1 MRLHSVKMTNYRSI
15 GIDHDEIIIEPN
27 ITAIIGKNESGKSNV
42 LSGLSSILFKN
53 KITNV
58 FVENNVNRNSEN
70 GKIVY
75 KITLKALP
83 DESQCLQEDTTVTIT
98 SESYSAVGGIMRYYE
113 ENVKETV
120 NVFYEIV
127 KDNPF
132 KFTGND
138 LSAFRQRCSQI
149 KIEDSIDVPST
160 NEALNIFGKWISR
173 IPKDQQAQYKTA
185 ADSALTK
192 WQELCDLFPEMF
204 YRHNDRILQ
213 SEYKGD
219 VLKKELENTNSFL
232 YEFVKYI
239 GFTKEQIL
247 QAVSGRADGSTS
259 NLQDKIQ
266 KAIDTKINI
275 PFESFYTVEKVTLKA
290 RFTTNILSFTVSTDR
305 GSTMTLGERSDGLRW
320 YLNLFI
326 DVMANNLPSR
336 QVVYLFDEPGISL
349 HVNAQKELLKLFV
362 DLASK
367 DNQIV
372 YTTHSPYMLDA
383 ANSGIE
389 RIRATVKEKT
399 GITKIYR
406 TAYHPD
412 IAPDAQKDTL
422 TPIIRALGM
431 SISDTFGPAYGK
443 FNVVTE
449 GVSDCVYLLCVGK
462 KLGIDL
468 SKYAFMP
475 VVGASNLINVCTILY
490 GWGCNYMALFDYD
503 SEGVTKGGEIFKNK
517 YELEYKKHFMYL
529 KDVSEYE
536 IANKTYKTDEVEIE
550 TLVTDLDDCLANKG
564 YSKCGKILNAKW
576 YADALEDGSHK
587 CTEKTLENFKKLF
600 DRITECAES
609 YTCK

>member
-1 MRLHSVKMTNYRSI
+1 MRLHSVKLSNYRSI

-42 LSGLSSILFKN
+42 LSGLSAILFRSKMQ
-53 KITNV
+53 KV
-58 FVENNVNRNSEN
+58 FVENNVNRNSDNE
-70 GKIVY
+70 KIVY
-75 KITLKALP
+75 KIMLKALS
-83 DESQCLQEDTTVTIT
+83 DESQCLQEDTIVTIT

-113 ENVKETV
+113 ENVKESIDA
-120 NVFYEIV
+120 FYEIV
-127 KDNPF
+127 NVNPF

-138 LSAFRQRCSQI
+138 ITTFRQKCAQI
-149 KIEDSIDVPST
+149 KIEDSIDIPST
-160 NEALNIFGKWISR
+160 DAALNTFVQWSSR
-173 IPKDQQAQYKTA
+173 IPTDQQAQYK
-185 ADSALTK
+185 SAVDNALIK
-192 WQELCDLFPEMF
+192 WKELCNLFPVMF
-204 YRHNDRILQ
+204 YRDNDKILQ

-219 VLKKELENTNSFL
+219 VLKKELENTKSFL

-247 QAVSGRADGSTS
+247 QAVSGRTDGSTS

-266 KAIDTKINI
+266 RAIDTKINI

-290 RFTTNILSFTVSTDR
+290 RFTTNVLSFTVSTDS

-349 HVNAQKELLKLFV
+349 HVNAQKELLKLFA

-367 DNQIV
+367 GNQIV
-372 YTTHSPYMLDA
+372 YTTHSPYMLDT

-389 RIRATVKEKT
+389 RIRATVKDES

-412 IAPDAQKDTL
+412 IAPDAQEDTL
-422 TPIIRALGM
+422 TPIVRALGM
-431 SISDTFGPAYGK
+431 SISDTFGPAYEK

-449 GVSDCVYLLCVGK
+449 GISDCVYLLCIGK

-468 SKYAFMP
+468 SKYAFIP
-475 VVGASNLINVCTILY
+475 VVGASNLINVCTILH

-503 SEGVTKGGEIFKNK
+503 KEGVTKGGEIFKNK

-529 KDVSEYE
+529 KDASEDE
-536 IANKTYKTDEVEIE
+536 IANKTYKTEEVEIE
-550 TLVTDLDDCLANKG
+550 TLVADLDECLTDKG
-564 YSKCGKILNAKW
+564 YTKCGKVLNAKW
-576 YADALEDGSHK
+576 YADAVEDGTYTCS
-587 CTEKTLENFKKLF
+587 TETMNNFKELF
-600 DRITECAES
+600 DRLNSCM
-609 YTCK
+609 CG

>member
-1 MRLHSVKMTNYRSI
+1 MKLHSVKLTNYRSI

-42 LSGLSSILFKN
+42 LSGLSGILFRSKMQ
-53 KITNV
+53 NV
-58 FVENNVNRNSEN
+58 FVENNVNRNSDN

-75 KITLKALP
+75 KITLKALS
-83 DESQCLQEDTTVTIT
+83 DEAQCLQEDTMVTVT

-113 ENVKETV
+113 ENVKATIDA
-120 NVFYEIV
+120 FYEMV
-127 KDNPF
+127 NANPF

-138 LSAFRQRCSQI
+138 LTAFRQRCAQI

-160 NEALNIFGKWISR
+160 NAALNTFVQWASR
-173 IPKDQQAQYKTA
+173 VPTDQQAQYKSA
-185 ADSALTK
+185 VDSALIK
-192 WQELCDLFPEMF
+192 WKELCNLFPVMF

-232 YEFVKYI
+232 CEFVKYI

-247 QAVSGRADGSTS
+247 QAVSGKTDGNTS

-266 KAIDTKINI
+266 RAIDTKINT
-275 PFESFYTVEKVTLKA
+275 PFESFYTVEKVTMKA
-290 RFTTNILSFTVSTDR
+290 RFTTNILSFTVSTDS

-326 DVMANNLPSR
+326 DVMANDLPSR

-349 HVNAQKELLKLFV
+349 HVNAQKELLKLFA

-367 DNQIV
+367 GNQIV
-372 YTTHSPYMLDA
+372 YTTHSPYMLDT

-389 RIRATVKEKT
+389 RIRATVKDES

-412 IAPDAQKDTL
+412 IAPDAQEDTL

-431 SISDTFGPAYGK
+431 SISDTFGPAYEK

-449 GVSDCVYLLCVGK
+449 GISDCVYLLCIGK

-468 SKYAFMP
+468 SKYAFIP
-475 VVGASNLINVCTILY
+475 VVGASNLINVCTILH

-529 KDVSEYE
+529 KDTSEDE

-550 TLVTDLDDCLANKG
+550 TLVTDLDDCLTNKG
-564 YSKCGKILNAKW
+564 YAKCGKVLNAKW
-576 YADALEDGSHK
+576 YADAVEDGTYTCSL
-587 CTEKTLENFKKLF
+587 ETLNNFKELF
-600 DRITECAES
+600 DRIKSCM
-609 YTCK
+609 CG

>member
-1 MRLHSVKMTNYRSI
+1 MKLHSVKLTNYRSI

-42 LSGLSSILFKN
+42 LSGLSGILFRN
-53 KITNV
+53 KMTNV
-58 FVENNVNRNSEN
+58 FAENNVNRNSDS

-75 KITLKALP
+75 KITLKALQ
-83 DESQCLQEDTTVTIT
+83 DEPQCLQEDTIVAIT
-98 SESYSAVGGIMRYYE
+98 SESYSAVGGIMQYYE

-120 NVFYEIV
+120 DAFYEIV

-138 LSAFRQRCSQI
+138 LTAFRQRCSQI

-160 NEALNIFGKWISR
+160 NAALNTFVQWASR
-173 IPKDQQAQYKTA
+173 VPADQQVQYKSA
-185 ADSALTK
+185 VDSALTK
-192 WQELCDLFPEMF
+192 WRELCNLFPLMF

-219 VLKKELENTNSFL
+219 TLKKELENTNSFL
-232 YEFVKYI
+232 YEFIKYI

-247 QAVSGRADGSTS
+247 QAVSGKTDGSTS

-266 KAIDTKINI
+266 RAIDAKINI
-275 PFESFYTVEKVTLKA
+275 PFESFYNVEKVTLKA
-290 RFTTNILSFTVSTDR
+290 RFTTNILSFTVSTDSS
-305 GSTMTLGERSDGLRW
+305 STMTLGERSDGLRW

-349 HVNAQKELLKLFV
+349 HVNAQKELLKLFA

-367 DNQIV
+367 SNQIV
-372 YTTHSPYMLDA
+372 YTTHSPYMLDT

-389 RIRATVKEKT
+389 RIRATVKDES

-406 TAYHPD
+406 TAYHPN
-412 IAPDAQKDTL
+412 IAPDAQEDTL

-431 SISDTFGPAYGK
+431 SISDTFGPAYEK

-449 GVSDCVYLLCVGK
+449 GISDCVYLLCIGK

-468 SKYAFMP
+468 SKYAFIP
-475 VVGASNLINVCTILY
+475 VVGASNLINVCTILH

-529 KDVSEYE
+529 KEVSEDE

-550 TLVTDLDDCLANKG
+550 TLVTDLDACLTNKG
-564 YSKCGKILNAKW
+564 HVKCGKVLNAKW
-576 YADALEDGSHK
+576 YADALEDGTHTCS
-587 CTEKTLENFKKLF
+587 TETLNNFRELF
-600 DRITECAES
+600 DRINSCM
-609 YTCK
+609 CG

>member
-1 MRLHSVKMTNYRSI
+1 MRLHSVKLTNYRSI

-42 LSGLSSILFKN
+42 LSGLSGILFRN
-53 KITNV
+53 KMPKV
-58 FVENNVNRNSEN
+58 FVENNVNRNSDN
-70 GKIVY
+70 GNIVY

-98 SESYSAVGGIMRYYE
+98 SESYSAVGGIMQYYE
-113 ENVKETV
+113 ENVKATIDA
-120 NVFYEIV
+120 FYEIA
-127 KDNPF
+127 KANPF

-138 LSAFRQRCSQI
+138 ITAFRQKCSQI

-160 NEALNIFGKWISR
+160 NAALNTFVQWASR
-173 IPKDQQAQYKTA
+173 VPTDQKAQYKSA
-185 ADSALTK
+185 VDAALTK
-192 WQELCDLFPEMF
+192 WQELCNLFPVMF

-232 YEFVKYI
+232 HEFVKYI

-247 QAVSGRADGSTS
+247 QAVSGRTDGITS
-259 NLQDKIQ
+259 NLQDRIQ
-266 KAIDTKINI
+266 RAIDTKINTL
-275 PFESFYTVEKVTLKA
+275 FKSFYTVEKVTLKA
-290 RFTTNILSFTVSTDR
+290 RFTTNVLSFTVSTDS

-349 HVNAQKELLKLFV
+349 HVNAQKELLNLFT

-367 DNQIV
+367 GNQIV
-372 YTTHSPYMLDA
+372 YTTHSPYMLDT

-389 RIRATVKEKT
+389 RIRATVKDES

-412 IAPDAQKDTL
+412 IAPDAQEDTL

-431 SISDTFGPAYGK
+431 SISDTFGPAYEK

-449 GVSDCVYLLCVGK
+449 GISDCVYLLCVGK

-468 SKYAFMP
+468 SKYAFIP
-475 VVGASNLINVCTILY
+475 VVGASNLINVCTILH

-503 SEGVTKGGEIFKNK
+503 DSGVNKGGEIFRNK
-517 YELEYKKHFMYL
+517 YELEYKKHYMYL
-529 KDVSEYE
+529 KDASEEE
-536 IANKTYKTDEVEIE
+536 ITNKTYKINEVEIE
-550 TLVTDLDDCLANKG
+550 TLVTDLDDCLTNKG
-564 YSKCGKILNAKW
+564 YTKCGKVLNAKW
-576 YADALEDGSHK
+576 YADALEDGTHTCS
-587 CTEKTLENFKKLF
+587 TETLNNFKELF
-600 DRITECAES
+600 DRINSCLCE
-609 YTCK
+609 

>member
-1 MRLHSVKMTNYRSI
+1 MRLHSVELMNYKSI
-15 GIDHDEIIIEPN
+15 GTDHNEIIIEPN

-42 LSGLSSILFKN
+42 LSALSGISFIN
-53 KITNV
+53 KTQNV
-58 FVENNVNRNSEN
+58 FVENNVNRNSDN
-70 GKIVY
+70 GKIAY

-83 DESQCLQEDTTVTIT
+83 DESQCLREDTTVTIT

-113 ENVKETV
+113 ENVKEAV
-120 NVFYEIV
+120 NAFYEIV
-127 KDNPF
+127 KINPF
-132 KFTGND
+132 KFTSND
-138 LSAFRQRCSQI
+138 LTAFRQRCSQI
-149 KIEDSIDVPST
+149 KIEDNIDVPTT
-160 NEALNIFGKWISR
+160 NAALKTFAQWGSR
-173 IPKDQQAQYKTA
+173 VPAEQQAQYKSA
-185 ADSALTK
+185 IDSVLIK
-192 WQELCDLFPEMF
+192 WQELCNLFPFMF

-232 YEFVKYI
+232 YEFVNYI

-247 QAVSGRADGSTS
+247 QAVSGRTDGSTS

-266 KAIDTKINI
+266 RGIDTKINI
-275 PFESFYTVEKVTLKA
+275 PFEAFYTVEKVTLKV
-290 RFTTNILSFTVSTDR
+290 RFTTNILSFTVSTDS

-349 HVNAQKELLKLFV
+349 HVNAQKELLKLFA

-367 DNQIV
+367 GNQIV
-372 YTTHSPYMLDA
+372 YTTHSPYMLDT

-389 RIRATVKEKT
+389 RIRATVKDES

-412 IAPDAQKDTL
+412 IAPDAQEDTL

-431 SISDTFGPAYGK
+431 SISDTFGPAYEK
-443 FNVVTE
+443 LNVVTE
-449 GVSDCVYLLCVGK
+449 GISDCVYLLCIGK
-462 KLGIDL
+462 KLDIDL
-468 SKYAFMP
+468 SKYAFIP
-475 VVGASNLINVCTILY
+475 VVGASNLINVCTILH

-529 KDVSEYE
+529 KDASEDE

-550 TLVTDLDDCLANKG
+550 TLVTDLDDCLTSKG
-564 YSKCGKILNAKW
+564 YTKCGKVLNAKW
-576 YADALEDGSHK
+576 YADAVGDGTYT
-587 CTEKTLENFKKLF
+587 CLPETLDNFKELF
-600 DRITECAES
+600 DRINSCMNN
-609 YTCK
+609 C

>member
-1 MRLHSVKMTNYRSI
+1 MRLHSVKLTNYRSV

-42 LSGLSSILFKN
+42 LSGLSVILFRN
-53 KITNV
+53 KMTNV
-58 FVENNVNRNSEN
+58 FAENNVNRNSDN
-70 GKIVY
+70 GNIVY

-83 DESQCLQEDTTVTIT
+83 DEFQCLQEDTTVTIT
-98 SESYSAVGGIMRYYE
+98 SESYSAVGGIMQYYE
-113 ENVKETV
+113 ENVKATIDA
-120 NVFYEIV
+120 FYEIV
-127 KDNPF
+127 KANPF
-132 KFTGND
+132 KFIGND
-138 LSAFRQRCSQI
+138 LTAFRQRCSQI

-160 NEALNIFGKWISR
+160 NAALNTFVQWASR
-173 IPKDQQAQYKTA
+173 VPTDQQAQYKSA
-185 ADSALTK
+185 VDSALTK
-192 WQELCDLFPEMF
+192 WQELCNLFPVMF

-247 QAVSGRADGSTS
+247 QAVSGRTDGSTS

-266 KAIDTKINI
+266 RAIDTKINTL
-275 PFESFYTVEKVTLKA
+275 FESFYTVEKVTLKA
-290 RFTTNILSFTVSTDR
+290 RFTTNVLSFTVSTDS

-349 HVNAQKELLKLFV
+349 HVNAQKELLNLFA

-367 DNQIV
+367 GNQIV
-372 YTTHSPYMLDA
+372 YTTHSPYMLDT

-389 RIRATVKEKT
+389 RIRATVKDES

-412 IAPDAQKDTL
+412 IAPDAQEDTL

-431 SISDTFGPAYGK
+431 SISDTFGPAYEK

-449 GVSDCVYLLCVGK
+449 GISDCVYLLCVGK

-468 SKYAFMP
+468 SNYAFIP
-475 VVGASNLINVCTILY
+475 VVGASNLINVCTILH

-503 SEGVTKGGEIFKNK
+503 GEGVTKGGEVFKNK

-529 KDVSEYE
+529 KDVSEDE
-536 IANKTYKTDEVEIE
+536 IANKTYKTDGVEIE
-550 TLVTDLDDCLANKG
+550 TLVTDLDDCLTNKG
-564 YSKCGKILNAKW
+564 YAKCGKVLNAKW
-576 YADALEDGSHK
+576 YADALEDGTYTCSS
-587 CTEKTLENFKKLF
+587 ETLNNFKELY
-600 DRITECAES
+600 DRINSCM
-609 YTCK
+609 CG

>member
-1 MRLHSVKMTNYRSI
+1 MRLHSVKLTNYRSI

-27 ITAIIGKNESGKSNV
+27 TTAIIGKNESGKSNV
-42 LSGLSSILFKN
+42 LSGLSGILFRN
-53 KITNV
+53 KMTNV
-58 FVENNVNRNSEN
+58 FAENNVNRNSDN

-83 DESQCLQEDTTVTIT
+83 NESQCLQEDTTITIT

-113 ENVKETV
+113 ENVKATV
-120 NVFYEIV
+120 DAFYEMV
-127 KDNPF
+127 KTNPF
-132 KFTGND
+132 KFTGNE
-138 LSAFRQRCSQI
+138 LTAFRQRCSQI

-160 NEALNIFGKWISR
+160 NAALNTFVQWASR
-173 IPKDQQAQYKTA
+173 VPTNQQAQYKSA
-185 ADSALTK
+185 MDSALTK
-192 WQELCDLFPEMF
+192 WQELCNLFPVMF

-219 VLKKELENTNSFL
+219 ALKKELENTNSFL
-232 YEFVKYI
+232 CEFVKYI

-247 QAVSGRADGSTS
+247 QAVSGRTDGSTS

-266 KAIDTKINI
+266 RAIDAKINI
-275 PFESFYTVEKVTLKA
+275 PFESFYSVEKVTLKA
-290 RFTTNILSFTVSTDR
+290 RFTTNVLSFTVSTDS

-326 DVMANNLPSR
+326 DVMANNLPSH

-349 HVNAQKELLKLFV
+349 HVNAQKELLKLFA

-367 DNQIV
+367 GNQIV
-372 YTTHSPYMLDA
+372 YTTHLPYMLDTE
-383 ANSGIE
+383 NSGIE
-389 RIRATVKEKT
+389 RIRATVKDES

-412 IAPDAQKDTL
+412 IAPDAQEDTL

-431 SISDTFGPAYGK
+431 SISDTFGPAYEK

-449 GVSDCVYLLCVGK
+449 GISDCVYLVCIGK

-468 SKYAFMP
+468 SKYAFIP
-475 VVGASNLINVCTILY
+475 VVGASNLINVCTILH

-529 KDVSEYE
+529 KDASEDE
-536 IANKTYKTDEVEIE
+536 ITSKTYKTDEVEIE
-550 TLVTDLDDCLANKG
+550 TLVTDLDACLTNKG
-564 YSKCGKILNAKW
+564 HVKCGKVLNAKW
-576 YADALEDGSHK
+576 YADAVEDGTHTCS
-587 CTEKTLENFKKLF
+587 TETLNNFVELF
-600 DRITECAES
+600 DRINSCI
-609 YTCK
+609 CR

>member
-1 MRLHSVKMTNYRSI
+1 MRLHSVKLTNYRSI
-15 GIDHDEIIIEPN
+15 GTDHDEIIIEPN

-42 LSGLSSILFKN
+42 LSGLSGILFRGKMP
-53 KITNV
+53 KV
-58 FVENNVNRNSEN
+58 FVENNVNRNSDN
-70 GKIVY
+70 GNIVY

-83 DESQCLQEDTTVTIT
+83 HESQCLQEDTTVTIT
-98 SESYSAVGGIMRYYE
+98 SESYSAVGGIMQYYE
-113 ENVKETV
+113 ENVKATIDA
-120 NVFYEIV
+120 FYEIV
-127 KDNPF
+127 KANPF

-138 LSAFRQRCSQI
+138 LTAFRQRCSQI

-160 NEALNIFGKWISR
+160 NAALNTFVQWASR
-173 IPKDQQAQYKTA
+173 VPTDQQTQYKSA
-185 ADSALTK
+185 VDSALTK
-192 WQELCDLFPEMF
+192 WHELCNLFPVMF

-232 YEFVKYI
+232 CEFVKYI

-247 QAVSGRADGSTS
+247 QAVSGRTDGSTS

-266 KAIDTKINI
+266 RAIDTKINT
-275 PFESFYTVEKVTLKA
+275 PFESFYTVEKVILKA
-290 RFTTNILSFTVSTDR
+290 RFTTNVLSFTVSTDS

-326 DVMANNLPSR
+326 DVMANDLPSR

-349 HVNAQKELLKLFV
+349 HVNAQKELLKLFA

-367 DNQIV
+367 GNQIV
-372 YTTHSPYMLDA
+372 YTTHSPYMLETE
-383 ANSGIE
+383 NSGIE
-389 RIRATVKEKT
+389 RIRATVKDET

-412 IAPDAQKDTL
+412 IAPDAQEDTL

-431 SISDTFGPAYGK
+431 SISDTFGPAYEK

-449 GVSDCVYLLCVGK
+449 GISDCVYLLCVGK
-462 KLGIDL
+462 KLGVDL
-468 SKYAFMP
+468 SKYAFIP
-475 VVGASNLINVCTILY
+475 VVGASNLINVCTILH

-503 SEGVTKGGEIFKNK
+503 SEGVTKGGEIFKSK

-529 KDVSEYE
+529 KDASEDE

-550 TLVTDLDDCLANKG
+550 TLVTDLDDCLTNNGHA
-564 YSKCGKILNAKW
+564 KCGKVLNAKW
-576 YADALEDGSHK
+576 YADALEDGTYT
-587 CTEKTLENFKKLF
+587 CTTETLNNFKELF
-600 DRITECAES
+600 DRINLCLCE
-609 YTCK
+609 

>member
-1 MRLHSVKMTNYRSI
+1 MRLHSVKLTNYRSI

-42 LSGLSSILFKN
+42 LSGLRSMLFRSKM
-53 KITNV
+53 TNV
-58 FVENNVNRNSEN
+58 FVENNLNRNSDN

-120 NVFYEIV
+120 NAFYEIV
-127 KDNPF
+127 QANPF
-132 KFTGND
+132 NFRGNEIPV
-138 LSAFRQRCSQI
+138 LRQRCSQI
-149 KIEDSIDVPST
+149 NIEDSIDVPST
-160 NEALNIFGKWISR
+160 NEALYIFDQWASR
-173 IPKDQQAQYKTA
+173 VPAEQQAQYKSA
-185 ADSALTK
+185 VDSTLTK
-192 WQELCDLFPEMF
+192 WKELCNLLPLMF

-219 VLKKELENTNSFL
+219 LLKKELENTNSFL

-247 QAVSGRADGSTS
+247 QAVSGRTDGSTS

-266 KAIDTKINI
+266 RAIDKKINI
-275 PFESFYTVEKVTLKA
+275 PFESFYTVEKVILKA
-290 RFTTNILSFTVSTDR
+290 RFTTNILSFTVSTDS

-336 QVVYLFDEPGISL
+336 QVVYLLDEPGISL
-349 HVNAQKELLKLFV
+349 HVNAQKELLKLFA

-367 DNQIV
+367 GNQIV
-372 YTTHSPYMLDA
+372 YTTHSPYMLDT
-383 ANSGIE
+383 ANNGIE
-389 RIRATVKEKT
+389 RIRATVKDES
-399 GITKIYR
+399 GNTKIYR

-412 IAPDAQKDTL
+412 IAPDAQEDTL

-431 SISDTFGPAYGK
+431 SISDTFGPAYEK

-449 GVSDCVYLLCVGK
+449 GISDCVYLLCVGK

-468 SKYAFMP
+468 SKYAFIP
-475 VVGASNLINVCTILY
+475 VVGASNLINVCTILH

-529 KDVSEYE
+529 KDVSEEE

-550 TLVTDLDDCLANKG
+550 TLVTDLEDCLTNKG
-564 YSKCGKILNAKW
+564 YTKCGKVLNAKW
-576 YADALEDGSHK
+576 YADTLEDSTYT
-587 CTEKTLENFKKLF
+587 CSSETLNNFKELF
-600 DRITECAES
+600 DRINSCMGG
-609 YTCK
+609 

>member
-1 MRLHSVKMTNYRSI
+1 MKLHSVKLTNYRSI

-42 LSGLSSILFKN
+42 LSGLSGILFRN
-53 KITNV
+53 KMTNV
-58 FVENNVNRNSEN
+58 FAENNVNRNSDS

-75 KITLKALP
+75 KITLKALQ
-83 DESQCLQEDTTVTIT
+83 DEPQCLQEDTIVTIA
-98 SESYSAVGGIMRYYE
+98 SESYSAVGGIMQYYE

-120 NVFYEIV
+120 EAFYEIV

-138 LSAFRQRCSQI
+138 LTAFRQRCSQI

-160 NEALNIFGKWISR
+160 NAALNTFVQWASR
-173 IPKDQQAQYKTA
+173 VPAEQQAQYKSA
-185 ADSALTK
+185 VDSALTK
-192 WQELCDLFPEMF
+192 WRELCNLFPVMF

-232 YEFVKYI
+232 CEFVKYI

-247 QAVSGRADGSTS
+247 QAVSGKTDGSTS

-266 KAIDTKINI
+266 RAIDTKINT
-275 PFESFYTVEKVTLKA
+275 PFESFYNVEKVTLRA
-290 RFTTNILSFTVSTDR
+290 RFTTNILSFTVSTDS

-349 HVNAQKELLKLFV
+349 HVNAQKELLKLFA

-367 DNQIV
+367 GNQLV
-372 YTTHSPYMLDA
+372 YTTHSPYMLDTE
-383 ANSGIE
+383 NSGIE
-389 RIRATVKEKT
+389 RIRATVKDES

-412 IAPDAQKDTL
+412 IAPDAQEDTL

-431 SISDTFGPAYGK
+431 SISDTFGPAYEK

-449 GVSDCVYLLCVGK
+449 GISDCVYLLCVGK

-468 SKYAFMP
+468 SKYAFIP
-475 VVGASNLINVCTILY
+475 VVGASNLINVCTILH

-503 SEGVTKGGEIFKNK
+503 SEGVTKGGEVFKNK

-529 KDVSEYE
+529 KDVSEDE
-536 IANKTYKTDEVEIE
+536 IANKTYKTDGVEIE
-550 TLVTDLDDCLANKG
+550 TLVTDLDDCLTNKG
-564 YSKCGKILNAKW
+564 YAKCGKVLNAKW
-576 YADALEDGSHK
+576 YADALEDGTYTCSS
-587 CTEKTLENFKKLF
+587 ETLNNFKELF
-600 DRITECAES
+600 DRINSCM
-609 YTCK
+609 CG

>member
-1 MRLHSVKMTNYRSI
+1 MKLHSVELMNYRSI
-15 GIDHDEIIIEPN
+15 GVDHNEIIIEPN
-27 ITAIIGKNESGKSNV
+27 ITAVIGKNESGKSNV
-42 LSGLSSILFKN
+42 LSGLSGILFRN
-53 KITNV
+53 KMTNV
-58 FVENNVNRNSEN
+58 FAENNVNRNSDN

-75 KITLKALP
+75 TITLKALP
-83 DESQCLQEDTTVTIT
+83 DEAQCLQEETTVTIT
-98 SESYSAVGGIMRYYE
+98 PESYSAVGGIIRYYE
-113 ENVKETV
+113 ENVKATV
-120 NVFYEIV
+120 DAFYEIV
-127 KDNPF
+127 NLNPF

-138 LSAFRQRCSQI
+138 LTAFRQRCSQI

-160 NEALNIFGKWISR
+160 NAALNTFVQWAPR
-173 IPKDQQAQYKTA
+173 VPADQQAQYKSA
-185 ADSALTK
+185 MDSALTK
-192 WQELCDLFPEMF
+192 WQELCNLFPVMF

-219 VLKKELENTNSFL
+219 ALKKELENTNSFL
-232 YEFVKYI
+232 CEFVKYI

-247 QAVSGRADGSTS
+247 QAVSGRTDGSTS

-266 KAIDTKINI
+266 RAIDAKINT

-290 RFTTNILSFTVSTDR
+290 RFTTNILSFTVSTDS

-349 HVNAQKELLKLFV
+349 HVNAQKELLKLFA

-367 DNQIV
+367 GNQIV
-372 YTTHSPYMLDA
+372 YTTHSPYMLDTT
-383 ANSGIE
+383 NNGIE
-389 RIRATVKEKT
+389 RIRATVKDES

-412 IAPDAQKDTL
+412 IAPDAQEDTL
-422 TPIIRALGM
+422 TPIVRALGM
-431 SISDTFGPAYGK
+431 SISDTFGPAYEK

-449 GVSDCVYLLCVGK
+449 GISDCVYLLCIGK

-468 SKYAFMP
+468 SKYAFIP
-475 VVGASNLINVCTILY
+475 VVGASNLINVCTILH
-490 GWGCNYMALFDYD
+490 GWGCNYLALFDYD

-529 KDVSEYE
+529 KDASEDE
-536 IANKTYKTDEVEIE
+536 ITSKTYKTDEVEIE
-550 TLVTDLDDCLANKG
+550 TLVTDLDACLTNKG
-564 YSKCGKILNAKW
+564 HVKCGKVLNAKW
-576 YADALEDGSHK
+576 YADALEDDTHTCSS
-587 CTEKTLENFKKLF
+587 ETLKNFKELF
-600 DRITECAES
+600 DRINSSMCE
-609 YTCK
+609 

>member
-1 MRLHSVKMTNYRSI
+1 MKLHSVKLTNYRSV
-15 GIDHDEIIIEPN
+15 GINHDEIIIEPN

-42 LSGLSSILFKN
+42 LSGLSGVLFRS

-58 FVENNVNRNSEN
+58 FAENNVNRNSDN

-83 DESQCLQEDTTVTIT
+83 NESQCLQEDTTITIT

-113 ENVKETV
+113 ENVKATV
-120 NVFYEIV
+120 DAFYEMV
-127 KDNPF
+127 KTNPF
-132 KFTGND
+132 KFTGNE
-138 LSAFRQRCSQI
+138 LTAFRQRCSQI

-160 NEALNIFGKWISR
+160 NAALNTFVQWASR
-173 IPKDQQAQYKTA
+173 VPTDQQAQYKSSM
-185 ADSALTK
+185 DNALTK
-192 WQELCDLFPEMF
+192 WQELCALFPVMF

-232 YEFVKYI
+232 CEFVKYI

-247 QAVSGRADGSTS
+247 QAVSGRTDGSTS

-266 KAIDTKINI
+266 RAIDAKINT

-290 RFTTNILSFTVSTDR
+290 RFTTNILSFTVSTAS

-349 HVNAQKELLKLFV
+349 HVNAQKELLKLFA

-367 DNQIV
+367 GNQIV
-372 YTTHSPYMLDA
+372 YTTHSPYMLDT
-383 ANSGIE
+383 ANNGIE
-389 RIRATVKEKT
+389 RIRATVKDES

-412 IAPDAQKDTL
+412 IAPDAQEDTL

-431 SISDTFGPAYGK
+431 SISDTFGPAYEK

-449 GVSDCVYLLCVGK
+449 GISDCVYLLCIGK

-468 SKYAFMP
+468 SKYAFIP
-475 VVGASNLINVCTILY
+475 VVGASNLINVCTILH
-490 GWGCNYMALFDYD
+490 GWGCNYLALFDYD

-529 KDVSEYE
+529 KDASEDE
-536 IANKTYKTDEVEIE
+536 ITSKTYKTDEVEIE
-550 TLVTDLDDCLANKG
+550 TLVTDLDACLTSKG
-564 YSKCGKILNAKW
+564 YAKCGKVLNAKW
-576 YADALEDGSHK
+576 YADAVEDGTYTCS
-587 CTEKTLENFKKLF
+587 TETLNNFKELF
-600 DRITECAES
+600 DRINLCLCE
-609 YTCK
+609 

>member
-1 MRLHSVKMTNYRSI
+1 MKLHSVELTNYRSI
-15 GIDHDEIIIEPN
+15 GIDHNEIIIEPN

-42 LSGLSSILFKN
+42 LSGLSGILFRN
-53 KITNV
+53 KMTNV
-58 FVENNVNRNSEN
+58 FAENNVNRNSDN

-75 KITLKALP
+75 RITLKALP
-83 DESQCLQEDTTVTIT
+83 DESQCLQEDTTITIT

-113 ENVKETV
+113 ENVKASV
-120 NVFYEIV
+120 DAFYEIV
-127 KDNPF
+127 NANPF

-138 LSAFRQRCSQI
+138 LTVFRQRCSQI

-160 NEALNIFGKWISR
+160 NAALNIFAQWASR
-173 IPKDQQAQYKTA
+173 VPAEQQAQYKSA
-185 ADSALTK
+185 IDSVLTK
-192 WQELCDLFPEMF
+192 WQELCYLFPVMF
-204 YRHNDRILQ
+204 YRRNDRILQ

-219 VLKKELENTNSFL
+219 TLKKELETTNSFL
-232 YEFVKYI
+232 FQFVKYI

-247 QAVSGRADGSTS
+247 QAVSGRTDGSTS

-266 KAIDTKINI
+266 RAIDTKINT

-290 RFTTNILSFTVSTDR
+290 RFTTNVLSFTVSTDS

-349 HVNAQKELLKLFV
+349 HVNAQKELLKLFA

-367 DNQIV
+367 GNQIV
-372 YTTHSPYMLDA
+372 YTTHSPYMLDTE
-383 ANSGIE
+383 NSGIE
-389 RIRATVKEKT
+389 RIRATVKDES

-412 IAPDAQKDTL
+412 IAPDAQEDTL

-431 SISDTFGPAYGK
+431 SISDTFGPAHEK

-449 GVSDCVYLLCVGK
+449 GISDCVYLLCIGK

-468 SKYAFMP
+468 SKYAFIP
-475 VVGASNLINVCTILY
+475 VVGASNLINVCTILH

-517 YELEYKKHFMYL
+517 YELEYKKRFMYL
-529 KDVSEYE
+529 KDASEDE
-536 IANKTYKTDEVEIE
+536 IASKTYKIDEVEIE
-550 TLVTDLDDCLANKG
+550 TLVTDLDDCLTNKG
-564 YSKCGKILNAKW
+564 HAKCGKVLNAKW
-576 YADALEDGSHK
+576 YADAVEDGTYTCSS
-587 CTEKTLENFKKLF
+587 ETLSNFKELF
-600 DRITECAES
+600 DRINSCM
-609 YTCK
+609 CG

>member
-1 MRLHSVKMTNYRSI
+1 MKLHSVELTNYRSI
-15 GIDHDEIIIEPN
+15 GIDHNEIIIEPN

-42 LSGLSSILFKN
+42 LSGLSVILFRN
-53 KITNV
+53 KMTNV
-58 FVENNVNRNSEN
+58 FAENNVNRNSDN

-75 KITLKALP
+75 RITLKALP

-120 NVFYEIV
+120 DAFYEMV
-127 KDNPF
+127 KSNPF

-138 LSAFRQRCSQI
+138 LTAFRQKCSQI

-160 NEALNIFGKWISR
+160 NAALYTFAQWASR
-173 IPKDQQAQYKTA
+173 VPAEQQAQYKSA
-185 ADSALTK
+185 IDSVLTK
-192 WQELCDLFPEMF
+192 WQELCNLFPLMF
-204 YRHNDRILQ
+204 YRRNDRILQ

-219 VLKKELENTNSFL
+219 TLKKELENTNSFL
-232 YEFVKYI
+232 FQFVKYI

-247 QAVSGRADGSTS
+247 QAVSGRTDGSTS

-266 KAIDTKINI
+266 RAIDTKINT

-290 RFTTNILSFTVSTDR
+290 RFTTNVLSFTVSTDS

-349 HVNAQKELLKLFV
+349 HVNAQKELLKLFA

-367 DNQIV
+367 GNQIV
-372 YTTHSPYMLDA
+372 YTTHSPYMLDTE
-383 ANSGIE
+383 NSGIE
-389 RIRATVKEKT
+389 RIRATVKDES

-412 IAPDAQKDTL
+412 IAPDAQEDTL

-431 SISDTFGPAYGK
+431 SISDTFGPAHEK

-449 GVSDCVYLLCVGK
+449 GISDCVYLLCIGK

-468 SKYAFMP
+468 SKYAFIP
-475 VVGASNLINVCTILY
+475 VVGASNLINVCTILH

-517 YELEYKKHFMYL
+517 YELEYKKRFMYL
-529 KDVSEYE
+529 KDASEDE
-536 IANKTYKTDEVEIE
+536 IASKTYKIDEVEIE
-550 TLVTDLDDCLANKG
+550 TLVTDLDDCLTNKG
-564 YSKCGKILNAKW
+564 YAKCGKVLNAKW
-576 YADALEDGSHK
+576 YADAVEDGTYTCSS
-587 CTEKTLENFKKLF
+587 ETLSNFKELF
-600 DRITECAES
+600 DRINSCV
-609 YTCK
+609 CG

>member
-1 MRLHSVKMTNYRSI
+1 MRLHSVKLTNYRSI
-15 GIDHDEIIIEPN
+15 GTDHDEIIIEPN

-42 LSGLSSILFKN
+42 LSGLSGILFRGKMP
-53 KITNV
+53 KV
-58 FVENNVNRNSEN
+58 FVENNVNRNSDN
-70 GKIVY
+70 GNIVY

-83 DESQCLQEDTTVTIT
+83 HESQCLQEDTTVTIT
-98 SESYSAVGGIMRYYE
+98 SESYSAVGGIMQYYE
-113 ENVKETV
+113 ENVKSTIDA
-120 NVFYEIV
+120 FYEIV
-127 KDNPF
+127 KANPF

-138 LSAFRQRCSQI
+138 LTAFRQRCSQI

-160 NEALNIFGKWISR
+160 NAALNTFVQWASR
-173 IPKDQQAQYKTA
+173 VPTDQQTQYKSA
-185 ADSALTK
+185 VDSALTK
-192 WQELCDLFPEMF
+192 WHELCNLFPVMF

-232 YEFVKYI
+232 CEFVKYI

-247 QAVSGRADGSTS
+247 QAVSGRTDGSTS

-266 KAIDTKINI
+266 RAIDTKINT
-275 PFESFYTVEKVTLKA
+275 PFESFYTVEKVILKA
-290 RFTTNILSFTVSTDR
+290 RFTTNVLSFTVSTDS

-326 DVMANNLPSR
+326 DVMANDLPSR

-349 HVNAQKELLKLFV
+349 HVNAQKELLKLFA

-367 DNQIV
+367 GNQIV
-372 YTTHSPYMLDA
+372 YTTHSPYMLETE
-383 ANSGIE
+383 NSGIE
-389 RIRATVKEKT
+389 RIRATVKDET

-412 IAPDAQKDTL
+412 IAPDAQEDTL

-431 SISDTFGPAYGK
+431 SISDTFGPAYEK

-449 GVSDCVYLLCVGK
+449 GISDCVYLLCVGK
-462 KLGIDL
+462 KLGVDL
-468 SKYAFMP
+468 SKYAFIP
-475 VVGASNLINVCTILY
+475 VVGASNLINVCTILH

-503 SEGVTKGGEIFKNK
+503 SEGVTKGGEIFKSK

-529 KDVSEYE
+529 KDASEDE

-550 TLVTDLDDCLANKG
+550 TLVTDLDDCLTNNGHA
-564 YSKCGKILNAKW
+564 KCGKVLNAKW
-576 YADALEDGSHK
+576 YADALEDGTYT
-587 CTEKTLENFKKLF
+587 CTTETLNNFKELF
-600 DRITECAES
+600 DRINLCLCE
-609 YTCK
+609 

>member
-1 MRLHSVKMTNYRSI
+1 MKLHSVELMNYRSI
-15 GIDHDEIIIEPN
+15 GVDHNEIIIEPN
-27 ITAIIGKNESGKSNV
+27 ITAVIGKNESGKSNV
-42 LSGLSSILFKN
+42 LSGLSGILFGN
-53 KITNV
+53 KMTNV
-58 FVENNVNRNSEN
+58 FAENNVNRNSDN

-75 KITLKALP
+75 TITLKALP
-83 DESQCLQEDTTVTIT
+83 DEAQCLHEETTVTIT
-98 SESYSAVGGIMRYYE
+98 PESYSAVGGIIRYYE
-113 ENVKETV
+113 ENVKATV
-120 NVFYEIV
+120 DAFYEIV
-127 KDNPF
+127 NLNPF

-138 LSAFRQRCSQI
+138 LTAFRQRCSQI

-160 NEALNIFGKWISR
+160 NAALNTFVQWAPR
-173 IPKDQQAQYKTA
+173 VPADQQAQYKSA
-185 ADSALTK
+185 MDSALTK
-192 WQELCDLFPEMF
+192 WQELCNLFPVMF

-219 VLKKELENTNSFL
+219 ALKKELENTNSFL
-232 YEFVKYI
+232 CEFVKYI

-247 QAVSGRADGSTS
+247 QAVSGRTDGSTS

-266 KAIDTKINI
+266 RAIDAKINT

-290 RFTTNILSFTVSTDR
+290 RFTTNILSFTVSTDS

-349 HVNAQKELLKLFV
+349 HVNAQKELLKLFA

-367 DNQIV
+367 GNQIV
-372 YTTHSPYMLDA
+372 YTTHSPYMLDTT
-383 ANSGIE
+383 NNGIE
-389 RIRATVKEKT
+389 RIRATVKDES

-412 IAPDAQKDTL
+412 IAPDAQEDTL
-422 TPIIRALGM
+422 TPIVRALGM
-431 SISDTFGPAYGK
+431 SISDTFGPAYEK

-449 GVSDCVYLLCVGK
+449 GISDCVYLLCIGK

-468 SKYAFMP
+468 SKYAFIP
-475 VVGASNLINVCTILY
+475 VVGASNLINVCTILH
-490 GWGCNYMALFDYD
+490 GWGCNYLALFDYD

-529 KDVSEYE
+529 KDASEDE
-536 IANKTYKTDEVEIE
+536 ITSKTYKTDEVEIE
-550 TLVTDLDDCLANKG
+550 TLVTDLDACLTNKG
-564 YSKCGKILNAKW
+564 HVKCGKVLNAKW
-576 YADALEDGSHK
+576 YADALEDDTHTCSS
-587 CTEKTLENFKKLF
+587 ETLKNFKELF
-600 DRITECAES
+600 DRIHSCMCE
-609 YTCK
+609 

>member
-1 MRLHSVKMTNYRSI
+1 MRLHSVKLTNYRSI

-42 LSGLSSILFKN
+42 LSGLSGILFRSKMP
-53 KITNV
+53 NV
-58 FVENNVNRNSEN
+58 FVENNVNRDSDN

-83 DESQCLQEDTTVTIT
+83 DEPKCLQEDTIVTIT
-98 SESYSAVGGIMRYYE
+98 SESYSAAGGIMQYYE
-113 ENVKETV
+113 ENVKATIDA
-120 NVFYEIV
+120 FYEIA
-127 KDNPF
+127 KANPF

-138 LSAFRQRCSQI
+138 ITAFRQRCSQI

-160 NEALNIFGKWISR
+160 NAALKTFAQWASR
-173 IPKDQQAQYKTA
+173 IPAEQRDQYN
-185 ADSALTK
+185 SALDGVSTK
-192 WQELCDLFPEMF
+192 WQKLCDLFPVMF
-204 YRHNDRILQ
+204 YRHNERILQ

-219 VLKKELENTNSFL
+219 VLKKELENKNSFL
-232 YEFVKYI
+232 CEFVKYI

-247 QAVSGRADGSTS
+247 QAVSGRTDGSTS

-266 KAIDTKINI
+266 RAIDTKINI

-290 RFTTNILSFTVSTDR
+290 RFTTNILSFTVSTNS

-326 DVMANNLPSR
+326 DVMANSLPSR

-349 HVNAQKELLKLFV
+349 HVNAQKELLKLFT

-367 DNQIV
+367 SNQIV
-372 YTTHSPYMLDA
+372 YTTHSPYMLDT
-383 ANSGIE
+383 ANNGIE
-389 RIRATVKEKT
+389 RIRATVKDES

-412 IAPDAQKDTL
+412 IAPDSQEDTL

-431 SISDTFGPAYGK
+431 SISDTFGPAYEK

-449 GVSDCVYLLCVGK
+449 GISDCVYLSCIGK
-462 KLGIDL
+462 KLDIDL
-468 SKYAFMP
+468 SKYAFIP
-475 VVGASNLINVCTILY
+475 VVGASNLINVCTILH
-490 GWGCNYMALFDYD
+490 GWGCNYTALFDYD
-503 SEGVTKGGEIFKNK
+503 SEGVTKGGEIFKNT

-529 KDVSEYE
+529 KDVSEDE
-536 IANKTYKTDEVEIE
+536 ITSKTYKTEKVEIE
-550 TLVTDLDDCLANKG
+550 TLVADLDDCLTNKG
-564 YSKCGKILNAKW
+564 YAKCGKVLNAKW
-576 YADALEDGSHK
+576 YADALEDGTYTCSSE
-587 CTEKTLENFKKLF
+587 TSNNFRELF
-600 DRITECAES
+600 DRINSCMNS
-609 YTCK
+609 H

>member
-1 MRLHSVKMTNYRSI
+1 MRLHSVKLTNYRSV

-42 LSGLSSILFKN
+42 LSGLSGILFRN
-53 KITNV
+53 KMQKV
-58 FVENNVNRNSEN
+58 FVENNVNRNSDN
-70 GKIVY
+70 GNIVY

-83 DESQCLQEDTTVTIT
+83 DESQCLQEDTTVTIN

-113 ENVKETV
+113 ENVKATIDA
-120 NVFYEIV
+120 FYEIV
-127 KDNPF
+127 KANPF

-138 LSAFRQRCSQI
+138 LTAFRQRCSQI

-160 NEALNIFGKWISR
+160 NAALNAFAQWASR
-173 IPKDQQAQYKTA
+173 VPTDQQVQYKSA
-185 ADSALTK
+185 VDSALTK
-192 WQELCDLFPEMF
+192 WQELCNLFPVMF

-247 QAVSGRADGSTS
+247 QTVSGRTDGSTS

-266 KAIDTKINI
+266 RAIDTKINTL
-275 PFESFYTVEKVTLKA
+275 FESFYTVEKVTLKA
-290 RFTTNILSFTVSTDR
+290 RFTTNVLSFTVSTDR

-326 DVMANNLPSR
+326 DVMANDLPSR

-349 HVNAQKELLKLFV
+349 HVNAQKELLKLFT
-362 DLASK
+362 DLAPK
-367 DNQIV
+367 GNQIV
-372 YTTHSPYMLDA
+372 YTTHSPYMLDT

-389 RIRATVKEKT
+389 RIRATVKDES

-412 IAPDAQKDTL
+412 IAPDAQEDTL

-431 SISDTFGPAYGK
+431 SISDTFGPAYEK

-449 GVSDCVYLLCVGK
+449 GISDCVYLLCVGK

-468 SKYAFMP
+468 SKYAFIP
-475 VVGASNLINVCTILY
+475 VVGASNLINVCTILH

-529 KDVSEYE
+529 KDVSEDE
-536 IANKTYKTDEVEIE
+536 IAHKTYKSDEVEIE
-550 TLVTDLDDCLANKG
+550 TLVTDLDDCLTNKG
-564 YSKCGKILNAKW
+564 YAKCGKVLNAKW
-576 YADALEDGSHK
+576 YADALEDDTYTCSS
-587 CTEKTLENFKKLF
+587 ETLNNFKELF
-600 DRITECAES
+600 DRINSCM
-609 YTCK
+609 CG

>member
-1 MRLHSVKMTNYRSI
+1 MRLHSVKLTNYRSV

-42 LSGLSSILFKN
+42 LSGLSGILFRN
-53 KITNV
+53 KMPKV
-58 FVENNVNRNSEN
+58 FVENNVNRNSDN
-70 GKIVY
+70 GNIVY

-98 SESYSAVGGIMRYYE
+98 SESYSAVGGIMQYYE
-113 ENVKETV
+113 ENVKATIDA
-120 NVFYEIV
+120 FYEIV
-127 KDNPF
+127 KANPF

-138 LSAFRQRCSQI
+138 LTAFRQRCSQI

-160 NEALNIFGKWISR
+160 NAALNTFVQWASR
-173 IPKDQQAQYKTA
+173 VPTDQQVQYKSA
-185 ADSALTK
+185 VDSALTK
-192 WQELCDLFPEMF
+192 WQELCNLFPVMF

-247 QAVSGRADGSTS
+247 QAVSGRTDGSTS

-266 KAIDTKINI
+266 RAIDTKINTL
-275 PFESFYTVEKVTLKA
+275 FESFYTVEKVTLKA
-290 RFTTNILSFTVSTDR
+290 RFTTNVLSFTVSTDS

-326 DVMANNLPSR
+326 DVMANDLPSR

-349 HVNAQKELLKLFV
+349 HVNAQKELLKLFI

-367 DNQIV
+367 GNQIV
-372 YTTHSPYMLDA
+372 YTTHSPYMLDT

-389 RIRATVKEKT
+389 RIRATVKDES

-412 IAPDAQKDTL
+412 IAPDAQEDTL

-431 SISDTFGPAYGK
+431 SISDTFGPAYEK

-449 GVSDCVYLLCVGK
+449 GISDCVYLLCIGK

-468 SKYAFMP
+468 SKYAFIP
-475 VVGASNLINVCTILY
+475 VVGASNLINVCTILH

-529 KDVSEYE
+529 KDVSEDE
-536 IANKTYKTDEVEIE
+536 IAHKTYKSDEVEIE
-550 TLVTDLDDCLANKG
+550 TLVTDLDDCLTNKG
-564 YSKCGKILNAKW
+564 YAKCGKVLNAKW
-576 YADALEDGSHK
+576 YADALEDGTYTCSS
-587 CTEKTLENFKKLF
+587 ETLNNFKELF
-600 DRITECAES
+600 DRINSCM
-609 YTCK
+609 CG

>member
-1 MRLHSVKMTNYRSI
+1 MKLHSVKLTNYRSI
-15 GIDHDEIIIEPN
+15 GAEHDEIIIEPN

-42 LSGLSSILFKN
+42 LSGLSEVLFRN
-53 KITNV
+53 KMTNV
-58 FVENNVNRNSEN
+58 FAENNVNRNSDN

-75 KITLKALP
+75 TITLKALP
-83 DESQCLQEDTTVTIT
+83 DEAQCLQEETTVTIT
-98 SESYSAVGGIMRYYE
+98 PESYSAVGGIMRYYE
-113 ENVKETV
+113 ENVKATV
-120 NVFYEIV
+120 DAFYEIV
-127 KDNPF
+127 NLNPF

-138 LSAFRQRCSQI
+138 LIAFRQRCSQI

-160 NEALNIFGKWISR
+160 NAALNTFVKWA
-173 IPKDQQAQYKTA
+173 PHVPADQQAQYKSA
-185 ADSALTK
+185 MDCALTK
-192 WQELCDLFPEMF
+192 WQELCNLFPVMF

-219 VLKKELENTNSFL
+219 ALKKELENTNSFL
-232 YEFVKYI
+232 CEFVKYI

-247 QAVSGRADGSTS
+247 QAVSGRTDGSTS

-266 KAIDTKINI
+266 RAIDAKINT

-290 RFTTNILSFTVSTDR
+290 RFTTSILSFTVSTDS

-349 HVNAQKELLKLFV
+349 HVNAQKELLKLFA

-367 DNQIV
+367 GNQIV
-372 YTTHSPYMLDA
+372 YTTHSPYMLDTT
-383 ANSGIE
+383 NNGIE
-389 RIRATVKEKT
+389 RIRATVKDES

-412 IAPDAQKDTL
+412 IAPDAQEDTL
-422 TPIIRALGM
+422 TPIVRALGM
-431 SISDTFGPAYGK
+431 SISDTFGPAYEK

-449 GVSDCVYLLCVGK
+449 GISDCVYLLCIGK

-468 SKYAFMP
+468 SKYAFIP
-475 VVGASNLINVCTILY
+475 VVGASNLINVCTILH
-490 GWGCNYMALFDYD
+490 GWGCNYLALFDYD

-529 KDVSEYE
+529 KDASEDE
-536 IANKTYKTDEVEIE
+536 ITSKTYKTDEVEIE
-550 TLVTDLDDCLANKG
+550 TLVTDLDACLTNKG
-564 YSKCGKILNAKW
+564 HVKCGKVLNAKW
-576 YADALEDGSHK
+576 YADALEDDTHTCSS
-587 CTEKTLENFKKLF
+587 ETLKKFKELF
-600 DRITECAES
+600 DRINSSMCI
-609 YTCK
+609 

>member
-1 MRLHSVKMTNYRSI
+1 MRLHSVKLTNYRSI

-42 LSGLSSILFKN
+42 LSGLRSMLFRSKM
-53 KITNV
+53 TNV
-58 FVENNVNRNSEN
+58 FVENNLNRNSDN

-98 SESYSAVGGIMRYYE
+98 SEAYSAVGGIMRYYE

-120 NVFYEIV
+120 NAFYEIV
-127 KDNPF
+127 QANPF
-132 KFTGND
+132 NFRGNEIPV
-138 LSAFRQRCSQI
+138 LRQRCSQI
-149 KIEDSIDVPST
+149 NIEDSIDVPST
-160 NEALNIFGKWISR
+160 NEALYIFDQWASR
-173 IPKDQQAQYKTA
+173 VPAEQQAQYKSA
-185 ADSALTK
+185 VDSTLTK
-192 WQELCDLFPEMF
+192 WKELCNLLPLMF

-219 VLKKELENTNSFL
+219 LLKKELENTNSFL

-247 QAVSGRADGSTS
+247 QAVSGRTDGSTS

-266 KAIDTKINI
+266 RAIDKKINI
-275 PFESFYTVEKVTLKA
+275 PFESFYTVEKVILKA
-290 RFTTNILSFTVSTDR
+290 RFTTNILSFTVSTDS

-336 QVVYLFDEPGISL
+336 QVVYLLDEPGISL
-349 HVNAQKELLKLFV
+349 HVNAQKELLKLFA

-367 DNQIV
+367 GNQIV
-372 YTTHSPYMLDA
+372 YTTHSPYMLDT
-383 ANSGIE
+383 ANNGIE
-389 RIRATVKEKT
+389 RIRATVKDES
-399 GITKIYR
+399 GNTKIYR

-412 IAPDAQKDTL
+412 IAPDAQEDTL

-431 SISDTFGPAYGK
+431 SISDTFGPAYEK

-449 GVSDCVYLLCVGK
+449 GISDCVYLLCVGK

-468 SKYAFMP
+468 SKYAFIP
-475 VVGASNLINVCTILY
+475 VVGASNLINVCTILH

-529 KDVSEYE
+529 KDVSEEE

-550 TLVTDLDDCLANKG
+550 TLVTDLEDCLTNKG
-564 YSKCGKILNAKW
+564 YTKCGKVLNAKW
-576 YADALEDGSHK
+576 YADTLEDSTYT
-587 CTEKTLENFKKLF
+587 CSSETLNNFKELF
-600 DRITECAES
+600 DRINSCMGG
-609 YTCK
+609 

>member
-1 MRLHSVKMTNYRSI
+1 MKLHSVELTNYRSI
-15 GIDHDEIIIEPN
+15 GIDHNEIIIEPN

-42 LSGLSSILFKN
+42 LSGLSGILFRN
-53 KITNV
+53 KMTNV
-58 FVENNVNRNSEN
+58 FAENNVNRNSDN

-75 KITLKALP
+75 RITLKALP
-83 DESQCLQEDTTVTIT
+83 DEPQCLQEDTTITIT

-113 ENVKETV
+113 ENVKATV
-120 NVFYEIV
+120 DAFYEIV
-127 KDNPF
+127 NANPF

-138 LSAFRQRCSQI
+138 LTVFRQRCSQI

-160 NEALNIFGKWISR
+160 NAALNIFAQWASR
-173 IPKDQQAQYKTA
+173 VPAEQQAQYKSA
-185 ADSALTK
+185 IDSVLTK
-192 WQELCDLFPEMF
+192 WQELCYLFPVMF
-204 YRHNDRILQ
+204 YRRNDRILQ

-219 VLKKELENTNSFL
+219 TLKKELENTNSFL
-232 YEFVKYI
+232 FQFVKYI

-247 QAVSGRADGSTS
+247 QAVSGRTDGSTS

-266 KAIDTKINI
+266 RAIDTKINTL
-275 PFESFYTVEKVTLKA
+275 FESFYTVEKVTLKA
-290 RFTTNILSFTVSTDR
+290 RFTTNVLSFTVSTDS

-349 HVNAQKELLKLFV
+349 HVNAQKELLKLFA

-367 DNQIV
+367 GNQIV
-372 YTTHSPYMLDA
+372 YTTHSPYMLDTE
-383 ANSGIE
+383 NSGIE
-389 RIRATVKEKT
+389 RIRATVKDES

-412 IAPDAQKDTL
+412 IAPDAQEDTL

-431 SISDTFGPAYGK
+431 SISDTFGPTYEK

-449 GVSDCVYLLCVGK
+449 GISDCVYLLCIGK

-468 SKYAFMP
+468 SKYAFIP
-475 VVGASNLINVCTILY
+475 VVGASNLINVCTILH

-517 YELEYKKHFMYL
+517 YELEYKKRFMYL
-529 KDVSEYE
+529 KDASEDE

-550 TLVTDLDDCLANKG
+550 TLVTDLDDCLTNKG
-564 YSKCGKILNAKW
+564 YAKCGKVLNAKW
-576 YADALEDGSHK
+576 YADAVEDGTYTCSS
-587 CTEKTLENFKKLF
+587 ETLSNFKELF
-600 DRITECAES
+600 DRIDSCM
-609 YTCK
+609 CG

>member
-1 MRLHSVKMTNYRSI
+1 MRLHSVELMNYKSI
-15 GIDHDEIIIEPN
+15 GTDHNEIIIEPN

-42 LSGLSSILFKN
+42 LSALSGISFIN
-53 KITNV
+53 KMQNV
-58 FVENNVNRNSEN
+58 FVENNVNRNSDN
-70 GKIVY
+70 GKIAY

-83 DESQCLQEDTTVTIT
+83 DESQCLREDTTVTIT

-113 ENVKETV
+113 ENVKEAV
-120 NVFYEIV
+120 NAFYEIV
-127 KDNPF
+127 KINPF
-132 KFTGND
+132 KFTSND
-138 LSAFRQRCSQI
+138 LTAFRQRCSQI
-149 KIEDSIDVPST
+149 KIEDNIDVPTT
-160 NEALNIFGKWISR
+160 NAALKTFAQWGSR
-173 IPKDQQAQYKTA
+173 VPAEQQAQYKSA
-185 ADSALTK
+185 IDSVLIK
-192 WQELCDLFPEMF
+192 WQELCNLFPFMF

-232 YEFVKYI
+232 YEFVNYI

-247 QAVSGRADGSTS
+247 QAVSGRTDGSTS

-266 KAIDTKINI
+266 RAIDTKINI
-275 PFESFYTVEKVTLKA
+275 PFEAFYTVEKVTLKV
-290 RFTTNILSFTVSTDR
+290 RFTTNILSFTVSTDS

-349 HVNAQKELLKLFV
+349 HVNAQKELLKLFA

-367 DNQIV
+367 GNQIV
-372 YTTHSPYMLDA
+372 YTTHSPYMLDT

-389 RIRATVKEKT
+389 RIRATVKDES

-412 IAPDAQKDTL
+412 IAPDAKEDTL

-431 SISDTFGPAYGK
+431 SISDTFGPAYEK

-449 GVSDCVYLLCVGK
+449 GISDCVYLLCIGK
-462 KLGIDL
+462 KLDIDL
-468 SKYAFMP
+468 SKYAFIP
-475 VVGASNLINVCTILY
+475 VVGASNLINVCTILH

-517 YELEYKKHFMYL
+517 YELEYKKRFMYL
-529 KDVSEYE
+529 KDASEDE

-550 TLVTDLDDCLANKG
+550 TLVADLDDCLTSKG
-564 YSKCGKILNAKW
+564 YTKCGKVLNAKW
-576 YADALEDGSHK
+576 YADAVGDGTYT
-587 CTEKTLENFKKLF
+587 CLPETLDNFKELF
-600 DRITECAES
+600 DRINSCMNN
-609 YTCK
+609 C

>member
-1 MRLHSVKMTNYRSI
+1 MKLHSIELMNYRSI
-15 GIDHDEIIIEPN
+15 GVDYNEIIIEPN
-27 ITAIIGKNESGKSNV
+27 VTAIIGKNESGKSNV
-42 LSGLSSILFKN
+42 LSGLSGIMFRN
-53 KITNV
+53 KMTNV
-58 FVENNVNRNSEN
+58 FAENNVNRNSDN
-70 GKIVY
+70 GKMVY

-83 DESQCLQEDTTVTIT
+83 DEAQCLQEDTTVTIT
-98 SESYSAVGGIMRYYE
+98 SESYSAVGGILRFYE
-113 ENVKETV
+113 EHVKATIDT
-120 NVFYEIV
+120 FYEIV
-127 KDNPF
+127 NANPF

-138 LSAFRQRCSQI
+138 LTTFRQRCAQI
-149 KIEDSIDVPST
+149 KIEDSLDVPST
-160 NEALNIFGKWISR
+160 NAALNTFVQWASR
-173 IPKDQQAQYKTA
+173 MPADQQAQYKSA
-185 ADSALTK
+185 IDGALTK
-192 WQELCDLFPEMF
+192 WQELCNLFPVMF

-219 VLKKELENTNSFL
+219 ALKKELENTNSFL

-247 QAVSGRADGSTS
+247 QAVSGRTDGNTS

-266 KAIDTKINI
+266 RAIDTKINT

-290 RFTTNILSFTVSTDR
+290 RFTTNVLSFTVSTDS

-349 HVNAQKELLKLFV
+349 HVNAQKELLKLFA

-367 DNQIV
+367 GNQIV
-372 YTTHSPYMLDA
+372 YTTHSPYMLDT
-383 ANSGIE
+383 ANNGIE
-389 RIRATVKEKT
+389 RIRATVKDES

-412 IAPDAQKDTL
+412 IAPDAQEDTL

-431 SISDTFGPAYGK
+431 SISDTFGPAYEK

-449 GVSDCVYLLCVGK
+449 GISDCVYLLCIGK
-462 KLGIDL
+462 KLGIDF
-468 SKYAFMP
+468 SKYAFIP
-475 VVGASNLINVCTILY
+475 VVGASNLINVCTILH

-529 KDVSEYE
+529 KDASEDE
-536 IANKTYKTDEVEIE
+536 ITSKTYKTDEVEIE
-550 TLVTDLDDCLANKG
+550 TLVTDLDVCLTNKG
-564 YSKCGKILNAKW
+564 HVKCGKVLNAKW
-576 YADALEDGSHK
+576 YADALEDGTHICSS
-587 CTEKTLENFKKLF
+587 ETLKNFKELF
-600 DRITECAES
+600 DRINSCM
-609 YTCK
+609 CG

>member
-1 MRLHSVKMTNYRSI
+1 MRLHSVKLTNYRSI
-15 GIDHDEIIIEPN
+15 GTDHDEIIIEPN

-42 LSGLSSILFKN
+42 LSGLSGILFRGKMP
-53 KITNV
+53 KV
-58 FVENNVNRNSEN
+58 FVENNVNRNSDN
-70 GKIVY
+70 GNIVY

-98 SESYSAVGGIMRYYE
+98 SESYSAVGGIMQYYE
-113 ENVKETV
+113 ENVKATIDA
-120 NVFYEIV
+120 FYEIA
-127 KDNPF
+127 KANPF

-138 LSAFRQRCSQI
+138 ITAFRQRCSQI

-160 NEALNIFGKWISR
+160 NAALNTFVQWASR
-173 IPKDQQAQYKTA
+173 VPTDQQAQYKSA
-185 ADSALTK
+185 VDIALTK
-192 WQELCDLFPEMF
+192 WQELCNLFPVMF

-247 QAVSGRADGSTS
+247 QAVSGRTDGSTS

-266 KAIDTKINI
+266 RAIDTKINTL
-275 PFESFYTVEKVTLKA
+275 FESFYTVEKVTLKA
-290 RFTTNILSFTVSTDR
+290 RFTTNVLSFTVSTDS

-336 QVVYLFDEPGISL
+336 QVVYLFDKPGISL
-349 HVNAQKELLKLFV
+349 HVNAQKELLNLFT

-367 DNQIV
+367 GNQIV
-372 YTTHSPYMLDA
+372 YTTHSPYMLDT

-389 RIRATVKEKT
+389 RIRATVKDES

-406 TAYHPD
+406 TAYNPD
-412 IAPDAQKDTL
+412 IAPDAQEDTL

-431 SISDTFGPAYGK
+431 SISDTFGPAYEK

-449 GVSDCVYLLCVGK
+449 GISDCVYLLCIGK

-468 SKYAFMP
+468 SKYAFIP
-475 VVGASNLINVCTILY
+475 VVGASNLINVCTILH

-517 YELEYKKHFMYL
+517 YELEYKRHFMYL
-529 KDVSEYE
+529 KDASEDE
-536 IANKTYKTDEVEIE
+536 IANKTYKTEEVEIE
-550 TLVTDLDDCLANKG
+550 TLVTDLDDCLTNKG
-564 YSKCGKILNAKW
+564 HAKCGKVLNAKW
-576 YADALEDGSHK
+576 YADALEDDTYTCSS
-587 CTEKTLENFKKLF
+587 ETLNNFRGLF
-600 DRITECAES
+600 DRINSCM
-609 YTCK
+609 CG